1 MIDLYDVYGLK
12 QLIKEPTRET
22 LHTSTLIDHV
32 VVNDPRNIVD
42 SGILKITMSD
52 HYMVFCI
59 RKFRGVLIIII
70 IVPVRTA

>member
-1 MIDLYDVYGLK
+1 MLFYYKREHICPIL
-12 QLIKEPTRET
+12 QRET

-32 VVNDPRNIVD
+32 AVSDPRNIVD